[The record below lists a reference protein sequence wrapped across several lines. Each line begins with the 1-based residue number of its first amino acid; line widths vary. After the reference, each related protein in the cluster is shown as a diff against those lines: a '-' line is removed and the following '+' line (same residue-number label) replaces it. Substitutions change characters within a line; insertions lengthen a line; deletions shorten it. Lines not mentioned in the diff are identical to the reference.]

1 MPVIIYKPFNFVYET
16 CFMGVQTEN
25 KSKRE
30 ELFERRKE
38 TNILSSLTY
47 LLFVICYLLFTTD
60 KYLFE

>member
-1 MPVIIYKPFNFVYET
+1 
-16 CFMGVQTEN
+16 MGVQTEN